1 MKSVIFKTITL
12 AALIAALT
20 VVSFAQL
27 SNGHTALPG
36 AVFAGE
42 TLKYDGKL
50 NKILRGLSIAEL
62 TFTASTAGSEA
73 NQLVI
78 KTEAVSKGT
87 LLKLFRYSFLQQY
100 QSTIDLAGFKV
111 LRTTKHDVQKERV
124 RDGEAVFDQKEKR
137 VTYVETDP
145 KDVNRPPRRIAS
157 EIGDSVQD
165 MISGIYLLRLSQ
177 LVVGKRFDVSVSDS
191 GLVYTVPVVVAAREQ
206 QKTVLGNVWC
216 FRLEPQIFGPKRL
229 IERDGKMEIWMTEDA
244 RRIPVRA
251 RINTEYGTIDV
262 KLKSVTKP
270 S

>member
-1 MKSVIFKTITL
+1 MKSVIYKILTFAVLTVALTL
-12 AALIAALT
+12 A
-20 VVSFAQL
+20 SFAQ
-27 SNGHTALPG
+27 SSMPG
-36 AVFAGE
+36 SGFVGE

-62 TFTASTAGSEA
+62 TFTASAGPEA
-73 NQLVI
+73 NQLLI

-100 QSTIDLAGFKV
+100 GSTVDLAGFKV
-111 LRTTKHDVQKERV
+111 LRTTKHDVQKDRV
-124 RDGEAVFDQKEKR
+124 RDGEAIFDRKDKR

-145 KDVNRPPRRIAS
+145 KDANRPPRRIAS
-157 EIGDSVQD
+157 EIADSVQD

-177 LVVGKRFDVSVSDS
+177 LTVGKRFDVSVSDS
-191 GLVYTVPVVVAAREQ
+191 GLVYTVPIVVAAREQ
-206 QKTVLGNVWC
+206 QQTVLGKVWC
-216 FRLEPQIFGPKRL
+216 FRLEPEIFGPKRL
-229 IERDGKMEIWMTEDA
+229 IERDGKMEIWMTDDA